1 MSEFASPSAEVNTT
15 IQHDANATTILV
27 AGSISE
33 QSNLI
38 VPERVGARIRLDTS
52 GVTRI
57 NSMGVASW
65 IRYMGKLAELGV
77 PVSIAPLSVCF
88 VIQAGMIS
96 NFLGTAQVE
105 NFEAPYFCPECD
117 HTVEQLYAFDAEVP
131 ESIPCEK
138 CQSPMQFDD
147 EIDNYLGFR
156 K

>member
-1 MSEFASPSAEVNTT
+1 MSDAASSLSDVATT
-15 IQHDANATTILV
+15 IQDTPDGTTIV
-27 AGSISE
+27 VSGAISE
-33 QSNLI
+33 QSQLI
-38 VPERVGARIRLDTS
+38 VPERVGAKIRIDTS

-77 PVSIAPLSVCF
+77 PLFIEPLSVCF

-96 NFLGTAQVE
+96 NFLGTAQVA

-117 HTVEQLYAFDAEVP
+117 QTLDQLYAIDAEVP
-131 ESIPCEK
+131 ESIACPSCG
-138 CQSPMQFDD
+138 SAMQFDD
-147 EIDNYLGFR
+147 EIENYLGFR